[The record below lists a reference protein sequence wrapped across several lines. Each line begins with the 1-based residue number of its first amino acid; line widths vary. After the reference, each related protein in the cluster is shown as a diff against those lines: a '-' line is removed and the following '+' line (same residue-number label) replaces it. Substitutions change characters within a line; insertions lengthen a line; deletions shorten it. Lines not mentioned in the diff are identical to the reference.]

1 MLQSF
6 CQPSVPDYNLCQL
19 NKYNS
24 LGFRFRNVQNESKN
38 GIKITFSFKMGH
50 FDDVK
55 TVRTLKSIKLLKGQV
70 EKPRDVTFS
79 LPD

>member
-1 MLQSF
+1 MS
-6 CQPSVPDYNLCQL
+6 
-19 NKYNS
+19 
-24 LGFRFRNVQNESKN
+24 
-38 GIKITFSFKMGH
+38 H